1 MSIVSHPKIRK
12 IGDPI
17 LRVKC
22 EPVSI
27 IDSELE
33 KLVEEMKVVM
43 AEAKGLGL
51 AANQIGVPKAVF
63 TMNCRGSVEVFLN
76 PEIVSQSDLQVFL
89 QEGCLS
95 IPGIPG
101 QATKR
106 YNKVVIKYN
115 KLSDIGETIEEELV
129 GTPAIVV
136 QHEVDHL
143 NGKLFVDQY
152 GPLKKSMVMDKYK
165 KYLNRR

>member
-1 MSIVSHPKIRK
+1 MSHPKIKK

-17 LRVKC
+17 LRHKA
-22 EPVSI
+22 EPISI

-33 KLVEEMKVVM
+33 SLVEEMITVM
-43 AEAKGLGL
+43 KEANGIGL
-51 AANQIGVPKAVF
+51 AANQIGSTKAVF
-63 TMNCRGSVEVFLN
+63 VMNCRGSIETVLN

-106 YNKVVIKYN
+106 YNQVKIRYN
-115 KLSDIGETIEEELV
+115 KLSNIGEVVEEDLI

-143 NGKLFVDQY
+143 NGKLFIDQY
-152 GPLKKSMVMDKYK
+152 GPVKKSMVMDKYRK
-165 KYLNRR
+165 VNRS